1 MGYARKVFDKIPER
15 DTVLWNTMITG
26 LVRNCSYDDSVQGF
40 KDMVARGVRLESITL
55 ATVLPAVAEMQEV
68 KVGMGIQ
75 CLALKL
81 GFHFD
86 DYVLTGLISVFL
98 KCGDVDTARLLFG
111 MIRKLD
117 LVSYNAMISGLSCN
131 GETECAVNFFR
142 ELLVSGQRVSSSTM
156 VGLIPVSSPFGH
168 LHLACCI
175 QGFCVKSGT
184 VLHPSVSTALTTIYS
199 RLNEIDLARQLFDES
214 LEKPVAAWN
223 ALISGYTQNGLTEM
237 AISLFQEMMAT
248 EFTLNP
254 VMITSILSACAQLGA
269 LSFGKTVH

>member
-175 QGFCVKSGT
+175 QGFCV
-184 VLHPSVSTALTTIYS
+184 
-199 RLNEIDLARQLFDES
+199 
-214 LEKPVAAWN
+214 
-223 ALISGYTQNGLTEM
+223 
-237 AISLFQEMMAT
+237 
-248 EFTLNP
+248 
-254 VMITSILSACAQLGA
+254 TSCFYLRDRDWFLKIRA
-269 LSFGKTVH
+269 